1 MYNTENRNSL
11 PSLESLGTPKH
22 MEMNK
27 KQWEE
32 YLTATLFFFV
42 NLPTDSNRT
51 IVFDGMRQYQQS
63 HRQGD
68 IKRSPTYKKAKANG

>member
-1 MYNTENRNSL
+1 MYNSNSYS
-11 PSLESLGTPKH
+11 PTIETLGTPKL
-22 MEMNK
+22 MDLNK

-32 YLTATLFFFV
+32 YLTATLHFFI

-51 IVFDGMRQYQQS
+51 IVFDGMRQFQQS

-68 IKRSPTYKKAKANG
+68 IKRSPIYKKSKANE

>member
-1 MYNTENRNSL
+1 MNHNNTFVTPTLAN
-11 PSLESLGTPKH
+11 LGTPKH
-22 MEMNK
+22 MEMAK
-27 KQWEE
+27 KEWEE
-32 YLTATLFFFV
+32 YLTATLHFFI

-51 IVFDGMRQYQQS
+51 ILFDGMRQYQQS

>member
-1 MYNTENRNSL
+1 MANINSKTCL
-11 PSLESLGTPKH
+11 LTLEALGTPKH
-22 MEMNK
+22 MDMNK

-68 IKRSPTYKKAKANG
+68 IKRSPTYKKSRTNG